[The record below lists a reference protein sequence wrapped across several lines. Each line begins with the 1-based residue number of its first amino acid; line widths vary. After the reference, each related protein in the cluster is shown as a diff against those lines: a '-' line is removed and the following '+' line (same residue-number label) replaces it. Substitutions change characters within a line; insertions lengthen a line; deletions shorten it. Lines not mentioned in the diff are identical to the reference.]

1 MEYPRY
7 VGKDIVAICPRCG
20 DISSEPP
27 EKYYPC
33 VFCKYP
39 KTIHTEFTY
48 AFYFNEVPPSQ
59 WSEWEQQLRE
69 KYVWSPENKDYDA
82 DMYRQRTEADYQW
95 DLGWE
100 RAEAKSKNSTSSN
113 PYACPKCGGES
124 FTPVRRN
131 WSIWNGHR
139 TNKIDM
145 VCNKCGYV
153 KKG

>member
-1 MEYPRY
+1 MGFT
-7 VGKDIVAICPRCG
+7 GKDIVTICPRCG
-20 DISSEPP
+20 NISRELP
-27 EKYYPC
+27 EECYPC
-33 VFCKYP
+33 GVCKHS
-39 KTIHTEFTY
+39 KRIHTEFPFALY
-48 AFYFNEVPPSQ
+48 VNDISPSGKGNEWKQ
-59 WSEWEQQLRE
+59 HLRE
-69 KYVWSPENKDYDA
+69 EYVLTSENKEYDP
-82 DMYRQRTEADYQW
+82 MLYKMREEKERQWE
-95 DLGWE
+95 LGWE
-100 RAEAKSKNSTSSN
+100 RAEAKSKNSASSN

>member
-1 MEYPRY
+1 MGYI
-7 VGKDIVAICPRCG
+7 GKDIVTICPRCG
-20 DISSEPP
+20 DISSELP
-27 EKYYPC
+27 EEHYPC

-39 KTIHTEFTY
+39 EEIHTEFPFALY
-48 AFYFNEVPPSQ
+48 VNDISPSGKGNEWKQ
-59 WSEWEQQLRE
+59 HLRE
-69 KYVWSPENKDYDA
+69 EYVLTSENKEYDQVL
-82 DMYRQRTEADYQW
+82 YEQRAEVDYQKN
-95 DLGWE
+95 LAYE
-100 RAEAKSKNSTSSN
+100 RAMAKGKNAIQAN

>member
-1 MEYPRY
+1 MKSKRSKHIKHVLIFLAHISILIFIIISKLLDIQNPY
-7 VGKDIVAICPRCG
+7 VNLIGWGIWCIGIAILDIRMIINNL
-20 DISSEPP
+20 D
-27 EKYYPC
+27 
-33 VFCKYP
+33 
-39 KTIHTEFTY
+39 
-48 AFYFNEVPPSQ
+48 N
-59 WSEWEQQLRE
+59 
-69 KYVWSPENKDYDA
+69 
-82 DMYRQRTEADYQW
+82 DYQYTN
-95 DLGWE
+95 DEYQRRRQVARLE
-100 RAEAKSKNSTSSN
+100 QEEEQKRQAIQAN